1 MLKTVENKIS
11 YIDQTVFF
19 FMLFLPDEDDI
30 CTTFISVDPDIGTWR
45 QLLGGLVY
53 PDEWLNQQAGGQ
65 LTANMPWAY

>member
-1 MLKTVENKIS
+1 
-11 YIDQTVFF
+11 
-19 FMLFLPDEDDI
+19 MLFLPDEDDI